1 MSSPGSTTK
10 NEENQKARNWWC
22 RRLTTPEEMWAV
34 AVDTMNDFMIYVVA
48 PAMAAGILAQAILSF
63 LRINLSS
70 GLANFVVTVV
80 LFVSMFFALMHL
92 MRRYHETC
100 QEETVEK

>member
-10 NEENQKARNWWC
+10 NETRNWWC
-22 RRLTTPEEMWAV
+22 GRLTTLAEMWAV
-34 AVDTMNDFMIYVVA
+34 ALDTMADFALYVAV
-48 PAMAAGILAQAILSF
+48 PAAIAGILAQIILSL

-70 GLANFVVTVV
+70 GFAISVVSVV
-80 LFVSMFFALMHL
+80 LLVSMFFALRNL
-92 MRRYHETC
+92 MKRYHEAC